1 MARNEEYVF
10 LSYRKG
16 CFNQEKFNKALETCK
31 YSDAIKTVDYME
43 DFCSR
48 WYFEDEMKCEIEIV
62 LDKKRLKNDKTQ
74 LGNYFNKLAKS
85 FDTIEYEERNR
96 EYTEEIK
103 WK

>member
-1 MARNEEYVF
+1 MARNEEYIG
-10 LSYRKG
+10 LSYHKG
-16 CFNQEKFNKALETCK
+16 CFNKEGFSKALETCK
-31 YSDAIKTVDYME
+31 YSDLIKDFYYME
-43 DFCSR
+43 DFYSK